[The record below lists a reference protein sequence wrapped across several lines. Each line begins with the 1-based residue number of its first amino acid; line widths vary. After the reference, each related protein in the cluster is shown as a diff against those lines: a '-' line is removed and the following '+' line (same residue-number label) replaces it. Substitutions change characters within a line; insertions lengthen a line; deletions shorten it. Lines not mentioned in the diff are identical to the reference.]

1 MLSDLRKGLS
11 KVHDVFVRNKLK
23 ERQHSAEIE
32 NSWEIS
38 YGDMITL
45 LLAFFVM
52 FFNIKSET
60 VNMKLIKKDLDK
72 YFAHKTEG
80 REPTS
85 QPGSADDHGP
95 QKANLP
101 IISSQVQNS
110 LKIKSNI
117 YGQNIMVDFPDV
129 EFFKSG
135 RVDLTKDGKKA
146 LEEFTKA
153 VSNHLGSFRLVVRGY
168 TDNSPLKHSRFKDN
182 LELSAARSIS
192 AIRFMSTHGI
202 ATQYMRIA
210 GYGESDGSREVK
222 TTSANQR
229 KISIVLEPL
238 EHAEKADAKSAKKE
252 DTRDKKAIED
262 VEVAK
267 INVPEQK
274 VLTGAD
280 ALRGYLASAK
290 AWVGELEVSEKIAAA
305 RAPATYFE
313 WIEER
318 PWYQSALEWAIERE
332 LHERDIYSD
341 EQIKKIIKDLK
352 KNRNQGHE
360 P

>member
-1 MLSDLRKGLS
+1 M
-11 KVHDVFVRNKLK
+11 HDVFVRNKLREK
-23 ERQHSAEIE
+23 QHSAEVE

-72 YFAHKTEG
+72 YFANKKEG

-85 QPGSADDHGP
+85 DQGSADNHGP

-110 LKIKSNI
+110 LKVKSNI
-117 YGQNIMVDFPDV
+117 FGQNILIDFPGI

-135 RVDLTKDGKKA
+135 KVDLTPEGKVA
-146 LEEFTKA
+146 LKEFTNA

-168 TDNSPLKHSRFKDN
+168 TDLTPLKHSKYKDN

-192 AIRFMSTHGI
+192 AIRYMSTNGI
-202 ATQYMRIA
+202 ATHYMRIA
-210 GYGESDGSREVK
+210 GYGETDGSREQEV
-222 TTSANQR
+222 TPSSQR
-229 KISIVLEPL
+229 KIAIVLEPL
-238 EHAEKADAKSAKKE
+238 EHAEKADAKVKA
-252 DTRDKKAIED
+252 DPRTKKAIE
-262 VEVAK
+262 EVAAA
-267 INVPEQK
+267 K
-274 VLTGAD
+274 VAGAESVVAPKGSLID
-280 ALRGYLASAK
+280 YYDEARQWLRQLPIK
-290 AWVGELEVSEKIAAA
+290 ENMNKLRE
-305 RAPATYFE
+305 PATYSN
-313 WIEER
+313 WIE
-318 PWYQSALEWAIERE
+318 QQALYDYIFTWSVRRE
-332 LHERDIYSD
+332 LKARNYSD
-341 EQIKKIIKDLK
+341 AQIEKFMNDLEKK
-352 KNRNQGHE
+352 KNEKQGKV